1 MAQARVANKLAV
13 LHPDLHP
20 IVLRASS
27 WEGREAAIRFI
38 NHLDDATL
46 AAVCSWEPAEDEVL
60 YLSQRMQQLRFNGGV
75 YEGRPITDLGR
86 ARRCMDLAVE
96 RNGAIGLKEAAA
108 IERQE
113 LQGAEGAGDVKLLGE
128 STLKRHVE

>member
-20 IVLRASS
+20 IALRASS

-46 AAVCSWEPAEDEVL
+46 AAVRSWDPAEDEVFS
-60 YLSQRMQQLRFNGGV
+60 LSLRMQQLGFDGGV

-86 ARRCMDLAVE
+86 ARRCMDLEAMAFYGCYLLQSKNPQAKG
-96 RNGAIGLKEAAA
+96 RSYIG
-108 IERQE
+108 
-113 LQGAEGAGDVKLLGE
+113 
-128 STLKRHVE
+128 